1 MASHTAES
9 HKEPLLGTD
18 DGTSDPATGSDPRVT
33 SGSASA
39 DASSVYAS
47 SILVLTL
54 VQLVDAIEYGIV
66 MPALYK
72 YIEEVQGHAS
82 TALYGLV
89 LASFSL
95 TSLLSKAPLGRWC
108 DERGFREVYAASISV
123 AILGNVLF
131 AVAGHAESVALIF
144 IGRMLSGVGCANTS
158 LVYAYVAR
166 TLPKD
171 QITPTMMKVGLSFPI
186 GLVLGP
192 ATNLLT
198 STCDFKIGGSGR
210 RGFHV
215 ESTNA
220 PGLLM
225 AIVLAALLSAILAVL
240 KEPPPYTSTTST
252 SASTQRCHVFRD
264 WWSEVR
270 RPTVAMHFVVIFVFN
285 FFINGSEAVVV
296 PVTQHAFGFTPLQNS
311 YVYAGVAALILVLTV
326 ATIRLAKAVQDKVLV
341 LGATILYAIGAT
353 AVCFLWTFD
362 MPLWKFLLGELLL
375 VWNIPFVFAPNRA
388 LFSKQ
393 VARSKNQ
400 ALLSSSLSI
409 MASVGSIA
417 GPLWLSATGVGSSSN
432 ATGAVAR
439 TMFMGNAAIAALTAV
454 LILCVWFSGGAL
466 EANVRNVDLES
477 EPESEKKDATRSAQQ
492 RQQQHQVIK

>member
-1 MASHTAES
+1 MQE
-9 HKEPLLGTD
+9 EPLLGTGASQSAESQGNLPQ
-18 DGTSDPATGSDPRVT
+18 GTANASDPT
-33 SGSASA
+33 STNVSPI
-39 DASSVYAS
+39 YAS

-54 VQLVDAIEYGIV
+54 VQLVDAIEYGVV

-72 YIEEVQGHAS
+72 YMQEVQGHAS
-82 TALYGLV
+82 TTLYGLV

-95 TSLLSKAPLGRWC
+95 ASLLSKAPLGRWG
-108 DERGFREVYAASISV
+108 DKRGFREVYATSISV

-131 AVAGHAESVALIF
+131 AVAGHVKSVALIF

-158 LVYAYVAR
+158 LVFAYVAR

-192 ATNLLT
+192 AINLLT
-198 STCDFKIGGSGR
+198 SACNFTIGGDDE
-210 RGFHV
+210 RGFRV

-225 AIVLAALLSAILAVL
+225 AIVLAVLLSAILAVL
-240 KEPPPYTSTTST
+240 KEPPPYTQNMST
-252 SASTQRCHVFRD
+252 SSRTPRCHVLRD

-270 RPTVAMHFVVIFVFN
+270 RPTVGVHFVVIFVFN

-326 ATIRLAKAVQDKVLV
+326 AAMRLAKAVPDKVLV
-341 LGATILYAIGAT
+341 LGAAIVYAIGAT
-353 AVCFLWTFD
+353 TVCFIWTFD
-362 MPLWKFLLGELLL
+362 MPLWKFLLGQVLL

-388 LFSKQ
+388 WFSKQ

-417 GPLWLSATGVGSSSN
+417 GPLWLSATGVGNSSDVENSSS
-432 ATGAVAR
+432 APSTGAIAR
-439 TMFMGNAAIAALTAV
+439 TMFMGNAAIAVLTAI
-454 LILCVWFSGGAL
+454 LILCVWFRSGAL
-466 EANVRNVDLES
+466 DSDKLMRTHA
-477 EPESEKKDATRSAQQ
+477 DADTD
-492 RQQQHQVIK
+492 